1 MILKD
6 DKDVPPE
13 TRKHLRWM
21 MQKDL
26 LGQDIF
32 LIGRPSP
39 LRRALAMQVNKCNR
53 FIFLC

>member
-1 MILKD
+1 MTSRVRFFQHLK
-6 DKDVPPE
+6 
-13 TRKHLRWM
+13 WM

-39 LRRALAMQVNKCNR
+39 LRRTLAMQYLELTQRELEYVALSR
-53 FIFLC
+53 